1 MIECRDGKNQVR
13 DLWLELPQ
21 RNAIHPFG
29 KWLDCVHPTFL
40 RVADNQ
46 RMRND
51 ARKETQAVET
61 VFEGALKE
69 KLIASEPRRAHAL
82 RFQSPAVENCG
93 SHGAL
98 VRNRLARN
106 KSL

>member
-1 MIECRDGKNQVR
+1 
-13 DLWLELPQ
+13 
-21 RNAIHPFG
+21 
-29 KWLDCVHPTFL
+29 
-40 RVADNQ
+40 
-46 RMRND
+46 
-51 ARKETQAVET
+51 
-61 VFEGALKE
+61 
-69 KLIASEPRRAHAL
+69 LIASEPRGARAL